1 MLTNSK
7 IALSVAL
14 VFATASAAVAA
25 PKHAVRHQ
33 TAIERQIPANDW
45 LSFGSVRPA
54 NSANEPTYMK
64 IQDIDAATNDRVT
77 ASDQATVG
85 QRQPTLFRVQPTVE
99 SVREGLALKGP
110 YSPAEL
116 GLKNAIERSANVLRD
131 KIIICARC

>member
-1 MLTNSK
+1 
-7 IALSVAL
+7 
-14 VFATASAAVAA
+14 
-25 PKHAVRHQ
+25 
-33 TAIERQIPANDW
+33 
-45 LSFGSVRPA
+45 
-54 NSANEPTYMK
+54 MK

-116 GLKNAIERSANVLRD
+116 GLKNAIERSANELHD
-131 KIIICARC
+131 KIIICVRC